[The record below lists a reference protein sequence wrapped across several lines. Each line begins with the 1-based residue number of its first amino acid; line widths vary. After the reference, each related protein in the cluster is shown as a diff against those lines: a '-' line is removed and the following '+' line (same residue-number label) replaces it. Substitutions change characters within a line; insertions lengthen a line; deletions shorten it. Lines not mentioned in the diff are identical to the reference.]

1 MDKAFNLLAVR
12 GWLQTLLRSVQPLV
26 YGSLMKLR
34 TLGGNREAEAVAPFG
49 SRIQFQHVPLKGR
62 DGFLFHR
69 DHDAL
74 DQLTA
79 NLVLRQR
86 QIDVWI
92 DALKVRHAWCDANG
106 AAMRF
111 LIIPEKHVVY
121 REKIPRFLH
130 PSPRRPAMQL
140 LAAAAPDLAAKML
153 YPIDAL
159 RAASAIKDTY
169 FKTDTHWTAYGAFVA
184 YKALMESF
192 PPERVL
198 ETVPESDLVWKDRPF
213 VGDLGVRFSRERG
226 ETMSAVEPPSAY
238 TLVFQNHNFSR
249 GAVHVY
255 ESERRDLPTCVLF
268 RDSFS
273 NFLIPYLMKSFS
285 RLVAVSSLSCHYDLL
300 EQEKPNVVIF
310 AIIERFIATFGM
322 ERRSSSPRIAS
333 EPRSRPFPV
342 RPCRLSNSHPGN
354 SRCIRSP

>member
-12 GWLQTLLRSVQPLV
+12 GWFQTVLRSVQPLL

-34 TLGGNREAEAVAPFG
+34 TMGGRSEAEAVAPFG

-92 DALKVRHAWCDANG
+92 DALKARQAWCDDNG
-106 AAMRF
+106 ATMRF
-111 LIIPEKHVVY
+111 LVIPEKHVVY

-140 LAAAAPDLAAKML
+140 MAAAGPELAAKML
-153 YPIDAL
+153 YPVEAL
-159 RAASAIKDTY
+159 RSASETKDTY
-169 FKTDTHWTAYGAFVA
+169 FKTDTHWTPYGAFVA
-184 YKALMESF
+184 YQALMESF
-192 PPERVL
+192 APERPL
-198 ETVPESDLVWKDRPF
+198 EMVSESDLVWKDRPF

-226 ETMSAVEPPSAY
+226 ETMSAVESTSPY
-238 TLVFQNHNFSR
+238 NLVFQNHNFSR

-273 NFLIPYLMKSFS
+273 NFLIPYLMKGFS

-300 EQEKPNVVIF
+300 EQEKPDVVIF

-322 ERRSSSPRIAS
+322 GKTIELPEDSLGTSFEAFSGTPLQA
-333 EPRSRPFPV
+333 
-342 RPCRLSNSHPGN
+342 LGHTPG
-354 SRCIRSP
+354 